1 MKTTLT
7 ALLGWSVAVFGF
19 GSVLMLCCG
28 CQSETLPQTD
38 KISLQLNWFPDAQHG
53 GFYMAQLKGYYSQ
66 EGLDV
71 EILAGGPGANVEAK
85 VDRGKVEFGIANAH
99 RILLKRNEGAK
110 ISAVFASFQK
120 SPRCIMVHRESGIR
134 TFEDLEGV
142 TLAVGSD
149 AAFRKFMEQNVDL
162 HYVKLVSYS
171 GSNATFL
178 QDKNYAQ
185 QAYSISEPI
194 LVKRQGADPVVLML
208 SDIGFNPY
216 TSCVFASE
224 DYLKNNPE
232 TVRKFVRASQKGWE
246 AYLENPEFANQKMA
260 ELNKEHDLI
269 ALNQGAAAAA
279 PLCRPKE
286 GEQIGSM
293 NPDRWKVLVAQLKNL
308 KMLKPDFQLNEAFT
322 VDFLPVH

>member
-1 MKTTLT
+1 
-7 ALLGWSVAVFGF
+7 
-19 GSVLMLCCG
+19 
-28 CQSETLPQTD
+28 
-38 KISLQLNWFPDAQHG
+38 
-53 GFYMAQLKGYYSQ
+53 
-66 EGLDV
+66 
-71 EILAGGPGANVEAK
+71 
-85 VDRGKVEFGIANAH
+85 
-99 RILLKRNEGAK
+99 
-110 ISAVFASFQK
+110 
-120 SPRCIMVHRESGIR
+120 
-134 TFEDLEGV
+134 
-142 TLAVGSD
+142 
-149 AAFRKFMEQNVDL
+149 
-162 HYVKLVSYS
+162 
-171 GSNATFL
+171 
-178 QDKNYAQ
+178 
-185 QAYSISEPI
+185 

-286 GEQIGSM
+286 DEPIGSM
-293 NPDRWKVLVAQLKNL
+293 NPDRWKVLVGQLKNL